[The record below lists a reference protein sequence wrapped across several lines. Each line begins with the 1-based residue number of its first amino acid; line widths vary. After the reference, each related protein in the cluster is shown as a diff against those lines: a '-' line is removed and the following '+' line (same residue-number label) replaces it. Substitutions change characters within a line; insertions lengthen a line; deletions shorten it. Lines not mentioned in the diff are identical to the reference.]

1 MQTLKKKAVTGS
13 AGGRGKMEREVLL
26 GLETQGEYVRFYVG
40 KKIAGGY
47 EPRSFFVLKS
57 QFEELVGLD
66 LESFFEEFNE
76 KFFMR
81 YITVDSVTG
90 KISFSD
96 K

>member
-1 MQTLKKKAVTGS
+1 
-13 AGGRGKMEREVLL
+13 MEREVLL

-40 KKIAGGY
+40 KEFAGGY

-57 QFEELVGLD
+57 KFEEFVGLD
-66 LESFFEEFNE
+66 LASFFEEFDE